1 MTATAAPPAVRCGET
16 HTPVWVGPRRTQIT
30 RRLGPVSV
38 VTNVFGILMYD
49 VHDIA
54 EAAVHEARQG
64 RVSVLV
70 LESPHSLRRM
80 ERDPEVR
87 AHNWNMYPSK

>member
-1 MTATAAPPAVRCGET
+1 M
-16 HTPVWVGPRRTQIT
+16 
-30 RRLGPVSV
+30 SV

-54 EAAVHEARQG
+54 GAAVHEARQG